1 MMMGELAVND
11 KPTPPTPPVTEITIT
26 TQPTSYIETYFGRN
40 WTVSVTA
47 VAPEGTELEYQWYLG
62 EEGHMDAIPGA
73 TSSTLTTNFYDLATV
88 DNIYINSD
96 EEGNVSDVL
105 YCVVS
110 DASGTLD
117 SVTSDSVHFKAIT
130 PEATIT
136 SQTPSTASAIPATIG
151 DSLTFSFTW
160 ESTDSQDTIGM
171 VIWYKVVNGD
181 EEEIDTTTVPTLTW
195 TVDEACD
202 IYALLVTHSD
212 GEVETDSWTI
222 ITE

>member
-1 MMMGELAVND
+1 
-11 KPTPPTPPVTEITIT
+11 
-26 TQPTSYIETYFGRN
+26 
-40 WTVSVTA
+40 
-47 VAPEGTELEYQWYLG
+47 
-62 EEGHMDAIPGA
+62 MDAIPGA

-202 IYALLVTHSD
+202 IYALLVTHSN